1 MRKMT
6 DQDTNVWHMSLDID
20 NNNNNDNDNNNICVR
35 QFNNPTTTSAYSTRG
50 TSLGLI
56 TIVTAIVLI
65 IIFTISM
72 TLLANFIFMN
82 AFAFSSDDVPGTKN
96 DLIKVSGSP
105 TIYTGGS
112 TVMNYWVQQVG
123 KTCDAERSAVTV
135 SMNIPSSSG
144 ITATPGS
151 LTFGSCSEPQS
162 VTFGSLK
169 PGAYSISVSAPTG
182 YRTNLAAFTLHV
194 STTPAGISTNT
205 ATSSTTKSIKS
216 STTTDQAATSATTTK
231 SMPKSLT
238 TTTNHASSSPPPTL
252 YLPSDKYVEAI
263 SRAGTAV
270 PYTVNA
276 LDSLGNSIAPICS
289 PSSGSLF
296 PLGKSTVTCTAK
308 DANGNTQSGSFEIIV
323 QDTTPPDLTISST
336 TISAEATSPAGA
348 AVLFPLSASD
358 IVSGPITP
366 SCIRSSSG
374 TTVSSGSVFPLGKS
388 TVTCTAKDAN
398 GNTQSGSFE
407 IIVRD
412 TTPPDLTF
420 AGSNLIARAQSKTTA
435 VSYSGFVSSTDL
447 VEGAINPICSPSSD
461 SAFPIGVTTVK
472 CTATDKHGN
481 AVSQSFT
488 ITVRYP
494 IFSGFLPPIHP
505 DGSSVFKLGTVIPVQ
520 FQLKWSNG
528 GYVSDAVIQ
537 IYNAKISSSITGS
550 SIKTGSSPIPASLS
564 SSSSSGATST
574 TTTTTTTSN
583 YFTYDHSKQEYVYNL
598 QTKDLSSGTWQITVL
613 LDDGSSPSVNIS
625 LQGKRG

>member
-6 DQDTNVWHMSLDID
+6 DEDTNVWHMSLDID
-20 NNNNNDNDNNNICVR
+20 IDIDIDIDNDNDNDNDNNNNICVR

-238 TTTNHASSSPPPTL
+238 TTNHASSSPPPTL
-252 YLPSDKYVEAI
+252 YLPSNKYVEAI

-270 PYTVNA
+270 TYTVNA

-308 DANGNTQSGSFEIIV
+308 DASGNTQSGSFEIIV

-336 TISAEATSPAGA
+336 TISAEATGPAGA
-348 AVLFPLSASD
+348 AVSFPLTASD

-374 TTVSSGSVFPLGKS
+374 TAVSSGSLFPLGKS
-388 TVTCTAKDAN
+388 TVTCTAKDAS

-407 IIVRD
+407 IIVQD

-420 AGSNLIARAQSKTTA
+420 VGSNLIARAQSKTTA

-447 VEGAINPICSPSSD
+447 VGGSISPICSPSSD

-494 IFSGFLPPIHP
+494 TFSGFLPPIHP
-505 DGSSVFKLGTVIPVQ
+505 DGSSVFKLGTVIPVK

-537 IYNAKISSSITGS
+537 IYNAKISSSITGTSTKDTVSLPTS
-550 SIKTGSSPIPASLS
+550 SSS
-564 SSSSSGATST
+564 SSSSSGAAS
-574 TTTTTTTSN
+574 TSN
-583 YFTYDHSKQEYVYNL
+583 YFTYDSSKQEYTYNL
-598 QTKDLSSGTWQITVL
+598 QTKNLSVGTWQIKIL
-613 LDDGSSPSVNIS
+613 LDDGSSPSMIYS
-625 LQGKRG
+625 LR